1 MKRKL
6 LKIAYIFL
14 IVVVGILLPYS
25 IALAISN
32 PDDLE
37 FGSGSVPLYK
47 VYENVDHEGDMLFI
61 AEALVDYT
69 VEPTDYTAEE
79 AFQFEVQN
87 AAGNETIVA
96 TPLNEFGDRPISIY
110 LTSDQ
115 VDDLGLVSGTAYILR
130 ITGNPLIFASET
142 GNTVEVTLSSSDYV
156 DQELGVNTDPPTS
169 NLLRNFCIDM
179 VDNIQDYDTPTSD
192 YYDMSNGYNYL
203 VNDGINIFI
212 EGVPGLY
219 SFCPVLFGSGSYP
232 VSTDVPESTGAYAA
246 TITPLGKWGQTTAD
260 GLTNIGVYFGINQAL
275 AGSVVLFV
283 LAIMLSIYI
292 YSRTQSGI
300 TVLLMVCTTPFVG
313 GFLGLM
319 PMAMAFVFLIIMM
332 VLMGFYFFSRGAL

>member
-6 LKIAYIFL
+6 FKIAYIIL
-14 IVVVGILLPYS
+14 IVLIGIILPCS
-25 IALAISN
+25 TALAIDN
-32 PDDLE
+32 PDYLD
-37 FGSGSVPLYK
+37 FGSGSIPLYM

-79 AFQFEVQN
+79 AFQFEVLN
-87 AAGNETIVA
+87 VAGNETIVA
-96 TPLNEFGDRPISIY
+96 TPLNEYGDRPISIY

-115 VDDLGLVSGTAYILR
+115 VDTLGLVSGSAYILR
-130 ITGNPLIFASET
+130 ISGNPLVFASET
-142 GNTVEVTLSSSDYV
+142 GNTVEVTLSSSSYI

-169 NLLRNFCIDM
+169 NLLRNFCIEM
-179 VDNIQDYDTPTSD
+179 VDNIQDYDSPATE
-192 YYDMSNGYNYL
+192 YYDMSGGYNYL

-232 VSTDVPESTGAYAA
+232 LSVDVPESTGAYAA
-246 TITPLGKWGQTTAD
+246 TITPLGKWGQLTAD
-260 GLTNIGVYFGINQAL
+260 GLTNIGVFLGINQAL
-275 AGSVVLFV
+275 AGSVVLFILV
-283 LAIMLSIYI
+283 IILAIYI
-292 YSRTQSGI
+292 YNRTQSGI

-332 VLMGFYFFSRGAL
+332 VIMGYYFFSRGAL